1 MTRFRLLLT
10 VLLLVAG
17 GGCMG
22 RNAEVPLEQQ
32 GPLVN
37 CYDEERD
44 VVGRKFVNDC
54 AGRIVGD
61 DEAAR
66 IGWATQVRPRAP
78 TPSQNYRLGSPL
90 RRLVATGTG
99 FFVNGQGDLL
109 TSHHVVAD
117 CSHVSVSPAM
127 GGSHIATVEA
137 TDKVRDLALLQVP
150 FTPQGVAHFARD
162 PGQAV
167 ANGVTVMGYPE
178 RSILASKPA
187 TFKAR
192 ILGIKN
198 AAPKLRVIG
207 FQGKVRPGNSGGPL
221 IDRFGYVVGVVFA
234 KAVRETGNRQTN
246 IGFAIPGDAVMEFMD
261 DGDSRYTVGSGS
273 AKIIP
278 VDLLAIARAFIARVG
293 CWR

>member
-1 MTRFRLLLT
+1 MSRFRLLLA
-10 VLLLVAG
+10 LLSLVAG
-17 GGCMG
+17 GGCMS
-22 RNAEVPLEQQ
+22 RNAAVPLEQQ

-54 AGRIVGD
+54 GGRIVSD

-66 IGWATQVRPRAP
+66 IGWDTQVRPR
-78 TPSQNYRLGSPL
+78 TPPQHYRLGSPL
-90 RRLVATGTG
+90 RRLAATGTG

-109 TSHHVVAD
+109 TSHHVVAN

-127 GGSHIATVEA
+127 GGSHIAAVVA

-150 FTPQGVAHFARD
+150 FTPQGIAHFARD
-162 PGQAV
+162 ARQAV
-167 ANGVTVMGYPE
+167 ANGATVMGYPD
-178 RSILASKPA
+178 RSFLASKPS

-192 ILGIKN
+192 ILGIKK

-207 FQGKVRPGNSGGPL
+207 FQGEVRPGNSGGPM
-221 IDRFGYVVGVVFA
+221 IDRYGYVVGVVFA

-246 IGFAIPGDAVMEFMD
+246 IGFAIPVDAVMEFMD
-261 DGDSRYTVGSGS
+261 GGGAQYTIGSGS
-273 AKIIP
+273 PKIIP
-278 VDLLAIARAFIARVG
+278 VDQSAIARAFIARVG